1 MNEHISEQF
10 QQHREELADIE
21 FRKRFLQSLYF
32 PEINARQEEIAEAH
46 KSTFQWIFDNAS
58 QRYYRWDNFV
68 QWLESGHG
76 IYWISGKAGSGK
88 STLMNYICKDT
99 RTMSSLKVWSGMR
112 GVIIPSFFFWNPG
125 SAMQKSCTG
134 LLRSLV
140 SQILE
145 AFPHLIPMLAESGK
159 TETQSGQIVS
169 AKHGLKLIPAWT
181 EGRLRMTLRRINC
194 ELTSSCVC
202 YFVDG
207 LDEFTGSYS
216 ALTELIGD
224 LIQNLNVKVCVSSRP
239 YRAFETA
246 FGGFPKLRLQDLT
259 EQDIRTYATD
269 RLSSL
274 SRTKLLVAG
283 NPSWIPETADAVL
296 RKAEGVFLWV
306 KLAVDDQIEGANDE
320 DSREQ
325 LAERLQLLP
334 SEMGDLYVHMLNKI
348 SKSHR
353 KEAVRY
359 LQLILN
365 WTGDFEAEIYRPL
378 NPSLSLIALAE
389 YNKLDDLLRMTS
401 EMDISDVIAHC
412 DRTAKRIATI
422 CAGFL
427 EISKNIVLD
436 EQGDSA
442 SAGPGS
448 GLFKS
453 ENFHVRFLHK
463 TTSDFLL
470 EDQRGKQ
477 FLDSNSTTHF
487 SPDISYI
494 RAQLGTLI
502 VFEVTSR
509 KFEGITIYRYVN
521 KIMQSSFIAEH
532 RTGVAHTALM
542 DLVDTIVAK
551 LANRYENEASPLHW
565 CTRWT
570 VQEDMPRHNRV
581 KSGFGIFRWD
591 EIEPRKS
598 PSSWTTPTSPV
609 DFLGLAASHGL
620 LLYVQQKLE
629 TKRDSSHRH
638 TASYLLWCAVIGSL
652 SGGRPAMWHSQRL
665 ELVAMLLEQ
674 GADPNDG
681 RSDGTTIWVHFLRY
695 LKFYAP
701 FFRPRWTGQHS
712 ALRNPREAFIKA
724 VTAFLYNGANV
735 QEIIGYSEG
744 PVHCRPIFK
753 ESSTYIDASFVSKT
767 GIRPKEVSF
776 TKKVEDSARSVIER
790 FLGDGPGL
798 EEIQNIFIAKGVSSY
813 SKCVL
818 CMAFGGECP
827 EESYVLSQQQSALL
841 HKTYESMVY
850 AGFTSSK
857 QTAVEFGCVIEE
869 LYEELKNQS
878 MESDDESDDFS
889 NDDDEEEND
898 GLDDRDVPVE
908 NESIYYSVPSSP
920 HD

>member
-1 MNEHISEQF
+1 MNEHINENF
-10 QQHREELADIE
+10 RQHREELADNE
-21 FRKRFLQSLYF
+21 FRKQFLQSLYF
-32 PEINARQEEIAEAH
+32 PEINARQEEIAEAY

-58 QRYYRWDNFV
+58 HRGYRWDNFV

-76 IYWISGKAGSGK
+76 VYWISGKAGSGK

-99 RTMSSLKVWSGMR
+99 RTMSSLEVWSGMR
-112 GVIIPSFFFWNPG
+112 GVLTPSFFFWNPG

-140 SQILE
+140 YQILE

-159 TETQSGQIVS
+159 TEASSGQIVS
-169 AKHGLKLIPAWT
+169 ANYGLKTISAWT
-181 EGRLRMTLRRINC
+181 EGRLHMTLRRINC
-194 ELTSSCVC
+194 ELTSSCIC

-283 NPSWIPETADAVL
+283 NPSWIPKTVDAVL

-320 DSREQ
+320 DSPEQ
-325 LAERLQLLP
+325 LAERLELLP
-334 SEMGDLYVHMLNKI
+334 SEMEDLYVHMLNKI

-359 LQLILN
+359 LQSMLN
-365 WTGDFEAEIYRPL
+365 WTGSFEAAICRPL

-389 YNKLDDLLRMTS
+389 YDKLDDLLCMTS
-401 EMDISDVIAHC
+401 EMDIPDVIAHC
-412 DRTAKRIATI
+412 DRTTKRIATI

-427 EISKNIVLD
+427 EISKDSLLD
-436 EQGDSA
+436 EQGNNA
-442 SAGPGS
+442 SAGPWS

-494 RAQLGTLI
+494 RAQLGILI
-502 VFEVTSR
+502 VFKVTSR
-509 KFEGITIYRYVN
+509 EFDAYTIYRYVSE
-521 KIMQSSFIAEH
+521 IMRSSFIAEH
-532 RTGVAHTALM
+532 RTGVAHTTLM
-542 DLVDTIVAK
+542 DLVDTTVAK
-551 LANRYENEASPLHW
+551 LTNRYENEASPLHW

-570 VQEDMPRHNRV
+570 VQDHMSIHDQV
-581 KSGFGIFRWD
+581 KSGFRIFRWD

-598 PSSWTTPTSPV
+598 PSSRPTPTSPV
-609 DFLGLAASHGL
+609 DFLGLAATYGL
-620 LLYVQQKLE
+620 HLYVQQKFE

-638 TASYLLWCAVIGSL
+638 TASYLLWCAVTGL
-652 SGGRPAMWHSQRL
+652 WNPPFSGAGPALWHSQRL
-665 ELVAMLLEQ
+665 ELIAMLLEQ
-674 GADPNDG
+674 GADPNDVT
-681 RSDGTTIWVHFLRY
+681 SDSTIWVYFLRY
-695 LKFYAP
+695 LRCYAL
-701 FFRPRWTGQHS
+701 FFRHRWTDQHTS
-712 ALRNPREAFIKA
+712 PRYLREAFIKA
-724 VTAFLYNGANV
+724 ITAFLYNGANV
-735 QEIIGYSEG
+735 QKIIGHSEG

-753 ESSTYIDASFVSKT
+753 ESMFNISMFEESSTRAVASLVSKT
-767 GIRPKEVSF
+767 GIKPEGVSLEM
-776 TKKVEDSARSVIER
+776 KLEDSAWSVIER

-798 EEIQNIFIAKGVSSY
+798 EEIQNILIAKGASSY
-813 SKCVL
+813 SKYVL
-818 CMAFGGECP
+818 CIAFGGEC
-827 EESYVLSQQQSALL
+827 YRRV
-841 HKTYESMVY
+841 VR
-850 AGFTSSK
+850 F
-857 QTAVEFGCVIEE
+857 
-869 LYEELKNQS
+869 
-878 MESDDESDDFS
+878 
-889 NDDDEEEND
+889 
-898 GLDDRDVPVE
+898 VPAA
-908 NESIYYSVPSSP
+908 I
-920 HD
+920 